1 MSQASPEANYQAIF
15 DSALEV
21 YKKKTG
27 KDLTSHPLLRSFET
41 CHSPDA
47 VLAVLHAQTFGPGKP
62 QSSGDK
68 LLAWLN
74 PTINVLNAFSAT
86 IGGGV
91 SLAYPPAGVIF
102 TGIGILLSA
111 ASAVSASR
119 DLLLGL
125 FDRIENVFRRLE
137 VYIDV
142 PQTPGM
148 TDAIVKVM
156 VEVLSILAIATKEIN
171 QRRAKTFLKKLVGR
185 ADIEDALRRLE
196 EVTLEEAR
204 MASAESLKAIH
215 GVGSNVQDALKA
227 IDDRMRGMEGMLQ
240 GRLKVFDDGVK
251 DKVINSTEKA
261 GLQMSNDP
269 DAAVAEGLKT
279 EHGIDDKVQRVHGT
293 LESFH
298 NRAID
303 VGDVRNTVQD
313 IGSRVIDGA
322 QVIPNQSFTPY

>member
-1 MSQASPEANYQAIF
+1 
-15 DSALEV
+15 
-21 YKKKTG
+21 
-27 KDLTSHPLLRSFET
+27 
-41 CHSPDA
+41 
-47 VLAVLHAQTFGPGKP
+47 
-62 QSSGDK
+62 
-68 LLAWLN
+68 
-74 PTINVLNAFSAT
+74 
-86 IGGGV
+86 
-91 SLAYPPAGVIF
+91 
-102 TGIGILLSA
+102 
-111 ASAVSASR
+111 
-119 DLLLGL
+119 
-125 FDRIENVFRRLE
+125 
-137 VYIDV
+137 
-142 PQTPGM
+142 M

-171 QRRAKTFLKKLVGR
+171 QRRASELIPGDKQILSAYCSSETFLKKLVGR

-251 DKVINSTEKA
+251 DKVINSAQNFPCIITSLIVYMRLGTEKA

>member
-1 MSQASPEANYQAIF
+1 
-15 DSALEV
+15 
-21 YKKKTG
+21 
-27 KDLTSHPLLRSFET
+27 
-41 CHSPDA
+41 
-47 VLAVLHAQTFGPGKP
+47 
-62 QSSGDK
+62 
-68 LLAWLN
+68 
-74 PTINVLNAFSAT
+74 
-86 IGGGV
+86 
-91 SLAYPPAGVIF
+91 
-102 TGIGILLSA
+102 
-111 ASAVSASR
+111 
-119 DLLLGL
+119 
-125 FDRIENVFRRLE
+125 LE

-171 QRRAKTFLKKLVGR
+171 QRRASELIPGDKQILSAYCSSETFLKKLVGR